1 MCLKNFIQAERTDS
15 GAFIVEL
22 GGNETDRVTCVK
34 LLSHIHKVRIS
45 SFLEEGDE
53 NSGITIHFEI
63 NPTPFFVLKQNFPSI
78 EEVLYGLYLNLQPSS
93 KEVIS
98 KKRIFMTTNVQYNFY
113 FTLPVLLVSVH
124 LFGEI
129 DDDTLSDLNMLGS
142 VLMPQLIGEP
152 AFVQRFELEDIYET
166 EFFEVSPKFI
176 DLDDLVDTSK
186 DIQPYGSDR
195 LFGQLVYMSY
205 NNFHIIDASKL
216 GDRNFSIESFDF
228 HRKHNEDGV
237 AGTEE

>member
-1 MCLKNFIQAERTDS
+1 
-15 GAFIVEL
+15 
-22 GGNETDRVTCVK
+22 
-34 LLSHIHKVRIS
+34 
-45 SFLEEGDE
+45 
-53 NSGITIHFEI
+53 
-63 NPTPFFVLKQNFPSI
+63 
-78 EEVLYGLYLNLQPSS
+78 
-93 KEVIS
+93 
-98 KKRIFMTTNVQYNFY
+98 MTTNVQSNFY

-129 DDDTLSDLNMLGS
+129 DDDTLKDLKRLGS

-152 AFVQRFELEDIYET
+152 AFIQRFQLEDIYET

-176 DLDDLVDTSK
+176 DLDDLVDTSEN
-186 DIQPYGSDR
+186 IQPYGTDR

-228 HRKHNEDGV
+228 HRKHNENGV

>member
-1 MCLKNFIQAERTDS
+1 MCLTNFIQAERTDS

-22 GGNETDRVTCVK
+22 GGKDTDKDTCIK
-34 LLSHIHKVRIS
+34 LLSHLQKVRIS
-45 SFLEEGDE
+45 SFVEEGNE
-53 NSGITIHFEI
+53 SLGITIHFEI

-78 EEVLYGLYLNLQPSS
+78 EEVLHGLYLNLQPSS

-98 KKRIFMTTNVQYNFY
+98 KKRMFMTTNVQSNFY

-129 DDDTLSDLNMLGS
+129 DDDTLKDLKRLGS

-152 AFVQRFELEDIYET
+152 AFIQRFELEDIYAT

-176 DLDDLVDTSK
+176 DLDDLVDTSQ
-186 DIQPYGSDR
+186 DIQPYGTDR

-216 GDRNFSIESFDF
+216 GYRNFSIESFDF
-228 HRKHNEDGV
+228 HRKYNEDGLV
-237 AGTEE
+237 GTEE